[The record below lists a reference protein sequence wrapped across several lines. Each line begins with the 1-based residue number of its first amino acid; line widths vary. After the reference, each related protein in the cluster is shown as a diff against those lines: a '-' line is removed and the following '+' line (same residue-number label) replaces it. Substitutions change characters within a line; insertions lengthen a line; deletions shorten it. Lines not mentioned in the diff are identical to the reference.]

1 VDAKAEPEQDKQKD
15 AKLVEAD
22 DEAEETEEVE
32 ETDPVEDDA
41 SEEVFTVGTLVDSLN
56 EYDEETALEFAPIVV
71 DGVEFK
77 ITELV
82 LDDEEEGKVIVNVV
96 YDSPEKEDDKDIED
110 EEVESDVEESSPEDA
125 DQPEAEDASE
135 EATDDGDDEVIESL
149 KEMVRQKDAL
159 EEEVLDLKNQQVVSD
174 AKMSELQEELTKYKT
189 GFVRVS
195 ELASKATKLQKEVT
209 QLQEQLGTKE
219 TTIKNLESKISTQ
232 TKLTESVSRSTNQ
245 VKDLQERLRRVVGE
259 AESTEQ
265 ELKEQVESTR
275 ATASKNAQIAKAYKQ
290 KYLEAVEHYIASKAT
305 MLGVTSR
312 DIKAKLHEGYTL
324 ADVDAVCDTLLNAG
338 RPAFGLGIATQAG
351 TKVKLKESASVK
363 NTTLYGSDSDLA
375 DLLEFAGLK

>member
-1 VDAKAEPEQDKQKD
+1 
-15 AKLVEAD
+15 
-22 DEAEETEEVE
+22 
-32 ETDPVEDDA
+32 
-41 SEEVFTVGTLVDSLN
+41 
-56 EYDEETALEFAPIVV
+56 
-71 DGVEFK
+71 
-77 ITELV
+77 
-82 LDDEEEGKVIVNVV
+82 
-96 YDSPEKEDDKDIED
+96 
-110 EEVESDVEESSPEDA
+110 
-125 DQPEAEDASE
+125 
-135 EATDDGDDEVIESL
+135 
-149 KEMVRQKDAL
+149 MVRQKDAL

-324 ADVDAVCDTLLNAG
+324 ADVDAACDTLLNAG